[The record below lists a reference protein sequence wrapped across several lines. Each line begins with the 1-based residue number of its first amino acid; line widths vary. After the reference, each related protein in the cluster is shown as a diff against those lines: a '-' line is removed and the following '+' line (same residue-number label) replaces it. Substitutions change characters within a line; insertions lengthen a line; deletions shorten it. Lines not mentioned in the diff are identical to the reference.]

1 MLFFIWI
8 YYFYFLFLQKI
19 KKKNYVKKII
29 KNAKNYADRHELAE
43 MKLRGLANL
52 YYYYS
57 RIYNAEIT
65 SYEHG
70 AKDTLELVKK
80 YIYSNINFNNAEEIM
95 FAIEKYINE

>member
-1 MLFFIWI
+1 MS
-8 YYFYFLFLQKI
+8 
-19 KKKNYVKKII
+19 KII

-43 MKLRGLANL
+43 MELRGLANL
-52 YYYYS
+52 YYYS

-80 YIYSNINFNNAEEIM
+80 KYIYSNINFNNAEEIM

>member
-1 MLFFIWI
+1 MS
-8 YYFYFLFLQKI
+8 
-19 KKKNYVKKII
+19 KII

-43 MKLRGLANL
+43 MELRGLANL
-52 YYYYS
+52 YSYS

-65 SYEHG
+65 AYEHG

-80 YIYSNINFNNAEEIM
+80 YIYSNINFDDVEKLM

>member
-19 KKKNYVKKII
+19 KKICQKII
-29 KNAKNYADRHELAE
+29 KNAKNYADRHELVE
-43 MKLRGLANL
+43 MELRGLANL
-52 YYYYS
+52 YSYS

-80 YIYSNINFNNAEEIM
+80 YIYSNINFDDVEELM
-95 FAIEKYINE
+95 FAIENI